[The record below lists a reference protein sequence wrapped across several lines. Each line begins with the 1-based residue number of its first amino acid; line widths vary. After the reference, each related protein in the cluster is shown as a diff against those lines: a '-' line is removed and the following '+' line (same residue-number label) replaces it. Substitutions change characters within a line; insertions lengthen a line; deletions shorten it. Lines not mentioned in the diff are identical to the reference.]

1 MIRLILIALFLG
13 LFLLL
18 SIPILIAEWIIGHF
32 NPQLKDRSSLAI
44 VKWAFRVIKFITLA
58 RVKYIGIENIPDDK
72 PVLYI
77 GNHQSYF
84 DIVFTYIK
92 VKGTTGYIA
101 KDGMKNFFLLSC
113 WMRNLHCLFINRK
126 NIKEGLKAILSGVKE
141 IQKGV
146 SITIFPEGTR
156 NPNPDTLMTFKEG
169 SLKLAEKSKCPIVPI
184 AITGTANVWEAHLPF
199 IKTADVIIRYGK
211 PIYLEQLSDEDK
223 KHSGAYVQKVI
234 QKMYLE
240 NKELL

>member
-13 LFLLL
+13 LFLILT
-18 SIPILIAEWIIGHF
+18 IPILIVEWIIGHF
-32 NPQLKDRSSLAI
+32 NPTLKDRSSLAI
-44 VKWAFRVIKFITLA
+44 VKWAFRVIRFLTLSK
-58 RVKYIGIENIPDDK
+58 VKYIDVDNIPDDQ
-72 PVLYI
+72 PVLYV

-84 DIVFTYIK
+84 DIVFTYIM

-101 KDGMKNFFLLSC
+101 KDGMKNFFLLAT

-126 NIKEGLKAILSGVKE
+126 SIKEGLKTILDGVKE
-141 IQKGV
+141 VKNGV

-169 SLKLAEKSKCPIVPI
+169 SLKIAEKAKCPIVPV
-184 AITGTANVWEAHLPF
+184 AITGTADVWEKHLPW
-199 IKTADVIIRYGK
+199 IKSANVVIRYGK
-211 PIYLEQLSDEDK
+211 PIYLDKLSDEDK
-223 KHSGAYVQKVI
+223 KHPGAYVQNII